1 MITTRIKSAP
11 VFFIIIFAFAFFNC
25 ANDAGQSNTK
35 DKTAVKTSD
44 SGVIEVNDAEQPAQ
58 EPPQP
63 AQADA
68 NINTKEKGKKSD
80 VIEIKEKMFIAQTN
94 EIYINANDYFGK
106 TITYEGIFHETVS
119 GGSGKYRYVIRYG
132 PGCCPGDV
140 AAAGFEVEWDKGYPK
155 QNDWVEAVGVLE
167 QYSDNGIPALRLA
180 LKSLT
185 VLPTRGKERV
195 TR

>member
-1 MITTRIKSAP
+1 MYFMMMT
-11 VFFIIIFAFAFFNC
+11 VLAFVNC
-25 ANDAGQSNTK
+25 TNDVGQSGTK
-35 DKTAVKTSD
+35 DKPAVKTSTD
-44 SGVIEVNDAEQPAQ
+44 GVIEVNDAEQPTQ
-58 EPPQP
+58 EPVQY
-63 AQADA
+63 AQAGA

-94 EIYINANDYFGK
+94 EIYINTNDYLGR
-106 TITYEGIFHETVS
+106 TIKYEGIFHETVS

-167 QYSDNGIPALRLA
+167 QYRDNGIPALRLA